1 MTDTPRLWVRHE
13 VRLSERRAP
22 IVPTD
27 ARLLVEQGIAVTV
40 EDAPQRIFPTSDYAT
55 AGCRIAAPGSSSVHW
70 QHCRAPSTPPATTPD
85 STPPASARR

>member
-1 MTDTPRLWVRHE
+1 
-13 VRLSERRAP
+13 LSERRAP

-55 AGCRIAAPGSSSVHW
+55 AY
-70 QHCRAPSTPPATTPD
+70 CRA
-85 STPPASARR
+85 